1 MNAKFYPIFGLILFG
16 LLFVTGNSFS
26 QSSTESWFGSYSA
39 TNTGRW
45 DALGGSEMIG
55 AQFFSEQGDYRGQI
69 SDFIIDRHDGRISH
83 VIISDALGGGGE
95 SVFLPFSAVRRSGNV
110 FVYHVSDDVDRLYAY
125 NFYGEMPSWSTPYS
139 FSPTEPM
146 AGDSYRFSELIG
158 SDART
163 RRGEEVG
170 MINDVVINFADGR
183 ALYLVL
189 SDVGGMEGKMV
200 ATPFS
205 TLSRA
210 EGKVCTLDTT
220 RGRLIEG
227 PAFASADKTD
237 RQYAERV
244 YRSYGLQPY
253 WEME

>member
-1 MNAKFYPIFGLILFG
+1 MNAKFYPILGLILLSF
-16 LLFVTGNSFS
+16 LFVAGNSLS
-26 QSSTESWFGSYSA
+26 QSSTESWFTSYSA
-39 TNTGRW
+39 ENRGSW
-45 DALGGSEMIG
+45 DALEGSEMIG
-55 AQFFSEQGDYRGQI
+55 AQFFSAQGDYRGQI

-83 VIISDALGGGGE
+83 VILSDVLGRGAE
-95 SVFLPFSAVRRSGNV
+95 SVSLPFSAVRRSGNV
-110 FVYHVSDDVDRLYAY
+110 FVHHLSDDVDRFYAY
-125 NFYGEMPSWSTPYS
+125 EFYGETPSWSSLYS
-139 FSPTEPM
+139 FYATEPM
-146 AGDSYRFSELIG
+146 TGESYRFSELIG

-163 RRGEEVG
+163 YRGEEAG
-170 MINDVVINFADGR
+170 WINDVVINFADGR

-227 PAFASADKTD
+227 PAFASEDKTD
-237 RQYAERV
+237 RQFADKV